1 MLLLNETPTPP
12 AGPLYARH
20 WDARGPVHGWR
31 PRGTKDWLL
40 IYTERGHCLVRFP
53 GGEFQAGP
61 GDVLLFR
68 PGTPHDYGQHVPGGR
83 WKHVWVHWVPRS
95 GVAEWLAWPELS
107 PGLRHLHLPR
117 ELRGAVLRELV
128 LASSAL
134 RSNLHRG
141 EFLAVNAVERA
152 LLLCG
157 RANPG
162 AGDPR
167 WHPRIQQAV
176 DYLAGNLRER
186 HLLEDLA
193 RRFGFSR
200 SRFATLFRQQAGV
213 PPCRYLEAQRLAQ
226 ARHLLTYTRQTLAEI
241 ADHAG
246 FSSPFYL
253 SLRFK
258 KHYGQSP
265 RAFRQR
271 RQR

>member
-1 MLLLNETPTPP
+1 MAVPQETPTPP
-12 AGPLYARH
+12 PGPLYARY
-20 WDARGPVHGWR
+20 WNARGPIHGWR

-53 GGEFQAGP
+53 GGEFLAGA
-61 GDVLLFR
+61 GDVLLFQ
-68 PGTPHDYGQHVPGGR
+68 PGTPQDYGQPVSGGR
-83 WKHVWVHWVPRS
+83 WKHVWVHWVPRPEA
-95 GVAEWLAWPELS
+95 AEWLAWPELS
-107 PGLRHLHLPR
+107 PGLRHLLLPH
-117 ELRGAVLRELV
+117 ELRRAVLRELV
-128 LASSAL
+128 LADSAL

-141 EFLAVNAVERA
+141 EFLATNAVERA

-167 WHPRIQQAV
+167 WHPRIQQAI
-176 DYLAGNLRER
+176 DYLAKNLHEPQR
-186 HLLEDLA
+186 LENLA

-200 SRFATLFRQQAGV
+200 SRFATLFRRQAGQ
-213 PPCRYLEAQRLAQ
+213 PPCQYLEAQRLAH
-226 ARHLLTYTRQTLAEI
+226 ARHLLAYTRQTLAEI
-241 ADHAG
+241 AGHAG

-258 KHYGQSP
+258 KHFGHSP
-265 RAFRQR
+265 RTFRQQ